1 MSDSLCANHP
11 DRPATGV
18 CERCG
23 SFGCAECL
31 SLVGVLRL
39 CGACRAREASAL
51 PSLSTRARLAMPFVW
66 GTSALGL
73 GVSLLSFGLAADD
86 ASATPRVIALGCF
99 GLLYLLVFI
108 AAVVMFCR
116 WFHLLVRHAKA
127 GGTPL
132 DVTPAGAVGS
142 FFIPFL
148 NLVRP
153 YATAKQIASTEAGVK
168 AVGAWQA
175 LWIVA
180 NIITN
185 VGSRMEGKAGVA
197 GDVVGLVGALL
208 FLGAAWACGQVVREL
223 TASTELTPAAASASS
238 LAAPAAPSGP

>member
-11 DRPATGV
+11 ARPASGV

-23 SFGCAECL
+23 IFGCAECL

-39 CGACRAREASAL
+39 CAACRAREASGL
-51 PSLSTRARLAMPFVW
+51 PSLAARGRLAMPFVW

-86 ASATPRVIALGCF
+86 GSATPRVLALGCF
-99 GLLYLLVFI
+99 GLLYLVVFI
-108 AAVVMFCR
+108 VAVVMFSR

-127 GGTPL
+127 RGTPL

-180 NIITN
+180 NIVTN
-185 VGSRMEGKAGVA
+185 IGSRLEGKAGVA
-197 GDVVGLVGALL
+197 GDVVGLIGSLL
-208 FLGAAWACGQVVREL
+208 FLGAAWACGQVVSEL
-223 TASTELTPAAASASS
+223 TGTTELTPATATASQP
-238 LAAPAAPSGP
+238 AAPAEPSGP

>member
-1 MSDSLCANHP
+1 MSESRCAKH
-11 DRPATGV
+11 AELAAIGV

-23 SFGCAECL
+23 IFGCGACL

-39 CGACRAREASAL
+39 CAPCRVREASGL
-51 PSLSTRARLAMPFVW
+51 PSLAGRGRLAMPFVW

-86 ASATPRVIALGCF
+86 ESATPRVLALGCF
-99 GLLYLLVFI
+99 GLLYLVVFI
-108 AAVVMFCR
+108 VAVVLFCR

-127 GGTPL
+127 RGTPL

-168 AVGAWQA
+168 AVGSWQT

-180 NIITN
+180 NIVTN
-185 VGSRMEGKAGVA
+185 VGSRLEGKAGMA
-197 GDVVGLVGALL
+197 GDVVGLIGSLL
-208 FLGAAWACGQVVREL
+208 FLAAAWACGQVVSEL
-223 TASTELTPAAASASS
+223 TGTTEVMPATVSAS
-238 LAAPAAPSGP
+238 LPADPAAPSGP